1 MSHDF
6 EALRREYQGAPL
18 DEAVAARD
26 PYAQFDAWFGEAM
39 RSGAG
44 AGMPNAMSLATVG
57 ADGRPS
63 LRMVLLKRADAHG
76 FSFFTNYDSRKGREL
91 AARHHAALLLY
102 WPELDRQVRIEG
114 RVETTSAQESD
125 EYFAQRPAGSRHAAI
140 ASPQSTVVSGR
151 AELETRFSRALA
163 QYGEQAPRPANWGG
177 YRLVPDRIEFWQ
189 GRPNRLHD
197 RLQYRL
203 LDNGTWA
210 LERLAP

>member
-102 WPELDRQVRIEG
+102 WPELDHRQSQVVR
-114 RVETTSAQESD
+114 Q
-125 EYFAQRPAGSRHAAI
+125 
-140 ASPQSTVVSGR
+140 
-151 AELETRFSRALA
+151 
-163 QYGEQAPRPANWGG
+163 
-177 YRLVPDRIEFWQ
+177 
-189 GRPNRLHD
+189 
-197 RLQYRL
+197 
-203 LDNGTWA
+203 
-210 LERLAP
+210 